1 MINGINTRFF
11 YKGFRFE
18 TNKECE
24 KMSKGIN
31 YERNCT
37 KIKEDGYR
45 CGKSFYSKRKIKLCD
60 ECRLSPDN
68 KTLKSKAGLVRS
80 TNRYVKSGNDEKIRD
95 FIINLMA
102 AHEDDKKTI
111 AGMKKAIESL
121 SNRLTFLEGDVE
133 QAAEN
138 LKLGNDIE
146 KLKRQNVV
154 NENKIKS
161 LTKLIHKM
169 KKGE

>member
-1 MINGINTRFF
+1 M
-11 YKGFRFE
+11 
-18 TNKECE
+18 
-24 KMSKGIN
+24 KGIK
-31 YERNCT
+31 YERICT
-37 KIKEDGYR
+37 RIKEDGYR
-45 CGKSFYSKRKIKLCD
+45 CGKSFYTKRKGRNFCD
-60 ECRLSPDN
+60 ECKLSNGD
-68 KTLKSKAGLVRS
+68 TIKSKAGLVKS
-80 TNRYVKSGNDEKIRD
+80 TNRYVKSGNDEKMRD

-121 SNRLTFLEGDVE
+121 SNRLTFLEGNAE

-138 LKLGNDIE
+138 LKLGKDIE

-161 LTKLIHKM
+161 LTNLIHRM
-169 KKGE
+169 KKARDI